1 MDLFDFD
8 VKSSTGDEGGISA
21 GKKVDA
27 MHMLSRCG

>member
-27 MHMLSRCG
+27 ITWN

>member
-8 VKSSTGDEGGISA
+8 VKSSTGVEGDISA

-27 MHMLSRCG
+27 ITWN

>member
-27 MHMLSRCG
+27 IIKMSI